1 MIVCDGY
8 LLIDYSCYAEVP
20 LIRFLRVVSRDATP
34 EVRIRTRLRA
44 GTRGLGQEQ
53 GWELFNLYLTTLGLH
68 LVLRPVTF
76 SVSDQKSHNKHHI
89 VLIVAPTG

>member
-1 MIVCDGY
+1 MFVCDGY

-20 LIRFLRVVSRDATP
+20 LVRFLRDVSRDVTP
-34 EVRIRTRLRA
+34 EVGIRTRLRA

-76 SVSDQKSHNKHHI
+76 SVFDQDSHNKHI

>member
-20 LIRFLRVVSRDATP
+20 LVRFLRFVSRDATA
-34 EVRIRTRLRA
+34 EVGIRTKLRE

-76 SVSDQKSHNKHHI
+76 SVFDQDSHNKHI

>member
-1 MIVCDGY
+1 MIVCDAY

-20 LIRFLRVVSRDATP
+20 LICFLRVVSQDATP
-34 EVRIRTRLRA
+34 EVGIRTKLRE

-76 SVSDQKSHNKHHI
+76 SVFDQDSHNKHI

>member
-20 LIRFLRVVSRDATP
+20 LTRFLRVVSRDATP

-76 SVSDQKSHNKHHI
+76 SVFDQDSHNKHI